1 MLERLQKIIAR
12 AGLASRRHAEQLILS
27 GQVSLNG
34 KVITE
39 LGTKADAAR
48 DHIRV
53 GSNLLR
59 PAENEAKRYF
69 MLHKPPRV
77 VATMDDPERRPSLH
91 GYVQHIPGRIF
102 PIGRLEFSGS
112 GLLILTSD
120 GDLASRLLR
129 ASRRLRQTYWLK
141 LNGRLMP
148 EAQRRVEDFAQAR
161 MRIVRNAANPWYEVH
176 LAAVSR
182 DRLRRALAEEN
193 LLVEKF
199 MRTGFAGLELGDL
212 QAGVCRPL
220 TPEEIKRLERA
231 AAAPGKLPV
240 GQRAAAAMQAHK
252 PPRPL
257 ATVARKSFH
266 SARPAPPPKPG
277 RPAQP
282 GRPAGT
288 FRPAQPS
295 RFSRHSG
302 TSPGPPPD
310 RHPGRRGRKFFR
322 PAGPSKFRPK
332 GPSPE

>member
-12 AGLASRRHAEQLILS
+12 AGLASRRHAEQLIVS

-34 KVITE
+34 KIVTE
-39 LGTKADAAR
+39 LGTKADASR

-77 VATMDDPERRPSLH
+77 VATMDDPEHRPSLH

-102 PIGRLEFSGS
+102 PVGRLEFAGS

-129 ASRRLRQTYWLK
+129 ASRRLPQTYWLK
-141 LNGRLMP
+141 LNGRLSP
-148 EAQRRVEDFAQAR
+148 ESQRRVEDFAQAR

-182 DRLRRALAEEN
+182 DRLRRALAEEK

-199 MRTGFAGLELGDL
+199 LRTGFAGLELGDL

-231 AAAPGKLPV
+231 ASAPVKLPV
-240 GQRAAAAMQAHK
+240 GQSAAAATQAHK
-252 PPRPL
+252 PPRPP
-257 ATVARKSFH
+257 AAPARKSFH
-266 SARPAPPPKPG
+266 QARPAPPV
-277 RPAQP
+277 RPAP
-282 GRPAGT
+282 PPRPANS

-295 RFSRHSG
+295 RPARHSG
-302 TSPGPPPD
+302 ARPGQPQDRPPS
-310 RHPGRRGRKFFR
+310 RHGRKFFR
-322 PAGPSKFRPK
+322 PARPFKPRSK
-332 GPSPE
+332 GPSAE